1 MPLKAPEIQAPE
13 TNLNRVNLLWLSRL
27 RWASVVGES
36 LTVLGVQLFMS
47 VRLPLV
53 ALVSLIALQAVA
65 NVVVTGRLARQPRV
79 SEAALALLMAFDLVV
94 FTALLYFT
102 GGPSNPFSS
111 LYLIHIALATLV
123 LPPRFTWALVGLSL
137 LCSAALFGA
146 HEPLVMHH
154 SAADHYA
161 MHLQGMWVA
170 LGVSASFIVY
180 FLDRLTRALADRE
193 SALTRARARAARNQQ
208 LAALATLAA
217 GAAHE
222 LASPLST
229 IAVVSK
235 ELERGLGDADEH
247 VADVRLIRSE
257 VTRCNDILSE
267 LAVDAGQARG
277 EPSEP
282 CRVDELVSAAIA
294 GLADAERVS
303 LRSDPGA
310 GEVSLRVP
318 RRLFERALRSVVK
331 NALMATSPGGSVTVS
346 ASRRADR
353 VSISVEDDGAGMPED
368 VRQRAVEPF
377 FTTRPSGQGMGLGL
391 FLAASIVEQLGGEL
405 ELTSEPG
412 RGTTVTLELPT

>member
-1 MPLKAPEIQAPE
+1 MPPKAREIPVPE
-13 TNLNRVNLLWLSRL
+13 TDLNRVNLLWLSRL
-27 RWASVVGES
+27 RWASIVGES
-36 LTVLGVQLFMS
+36 LTVLGVQLLMH
-47 VRLPLV
+47 VRLPLG
-53 ALVSLIALQAVA
+53 ALASLVALQAVA
-65 NVVVTGRLARQPRV
+65 NLTVTARLARRPHV
-79 SEAALALLMAFDLVV
+79 PEAALAALMAFDLVV

-146 HEPLVMHH
+146 HVPLVMHH
-154 SAADHYA
+154 SASDHYA

-180 FLDRLTRALADRE
+180 FLDRVTRALADRE

-235 ELERGLGDADEH
+235 ELERSMGDPSEH

-257 VTRCNDILSE
+257 VARCNDILSE

-277 EPSEP
+277 EPRES
-282 CRVDELVSAAIA
+282 CRVDELVSEAIV
-294 GLADAERVS
+294 GLTDAERVS
-303 LRSDPGA
+303 LRPDA
-310 GEVSLRVP
+310 DAAEVLLHVP

-331 NALMATSPGGSVTVS
+331 NALLATSPDGSVTVS
-346 ASRRADR
+346 ASQREGR
-353 VSISVEDDGAGMPED
+353 VRIAVVDDGAGMPED
-368 VRQRAVEPF
+368 VRQRAIEPF
-377 FTTRPSGQGMGLGL
+377 FTTRPAGQGMGLGL
-391 FLAASIVEQLGGEL
+391 FLTASIVEQLGGEL